1 MTVETTVKKVTANGN
16 GAATVFSYAPMTIF
30 AATDLVV
37 VLRSATGVETQLEEG
52 DGVTDYIVDQTV
64 FPGTGSIIY
73 PADLDLG
80 TPLAVGETLTIKRVL
95 PILQNMDLEN
105 QGPYFPET
113 QETAFDYGIMIDLQ
127 QQEEID
133 RAIKAPLSAPAGVD
147 YTIPLP
153 VAGAIMGVWNDDGTA
168 LEIGPTAGDISGAQA
183 QAELAGERAA
193 EALTH
198 RNAASASAGQAA
210 ASAVAALASE
220 NAAEAAAASIPVAS
234 TLALRGYRMVPV
246 YAPQFLPHPASPCA
260 ALAVKAVSGG
270 YTAFPYLAFTD
281 AGITEAVASVVLPPS
296 YRGVGT
302 IYARVVFAPKG
313 GQEGDFRW
321 YVRMVRVGGNSSMIV
336 DAVSNT
342 VQDAADVYVE
352 STVGDLRYTSGMLAF
367 ASPGGTAATETT
379 SLMLVVGRDP
389 SLEANSYE
397 DEGLFVALELY
408 IPITDG
414 NDQGI
419 VP

>member
-1 MTVETTVKKVTANGN
+1 MTVETTVKKVTAAGN
-16 GAATVFSYAPMTIF
+16 GAATVFSYSPMNIF
-30 AATDLVV
+30 APTDLVV
-37 VLRSATGVETQLEEG
+37 VKRSASGVETTVARG
-52 DGVTDYIVDQTV
+52 TGVNDFAINQVV
-64 FPGTGSIIY
+64 FPGTGSITY

-80 TPLAVGETLTIKRVL
+80 APLATGETLTIKRVL
-95 PILQNMDLEN
+95 PVLQLVDLEN
-105 QGPYFPET
+105 QGGYFPEV
-113 QETAFDYGIMIDLQ
+113 QEDAFDYGIMIALQ

-147 YTIPLP
+147 YTIPP
-153 VAGAIMGVWNDDGTA
+153 AVPGAIMGVWNEAGTA
-168 LEIGPTAGDISGAQA
+168 LVIGPTAGAISGAEA
-183 QAELAGERAA
+183 QADLAAERAA
-193 EALTH
+193 EALVS
-198 RNAASASAGQAA
+198 RNAASVSAGQAA
-210 ASAVAALASE
+210 ASAAAALASE
-220 NAAEAAAASIPVAS
+220 INAEAAADAIPDVD

-246 YAPQFLPHPASPCA
+246 YAPMFLPHPASPCGT
-260 ALAVKAVSGG
+260 LSVKAVSGG

-296 YRGVGT
+296 YRGADP
-302 IYARVVFAPKG
+302 IFARVIFAPKG

-321 YVRMVRVGGNSSMIV
+321 YVRMVRVGGNSSMVV
-336 DAVSNT
+336 DAVSFT
-342 VQDAADVYVE
+342 DQDAADVYVG
-352 STVGDLRYTSGMLAF
+352 STTGDLRYASGFLEF
-367 ASPGGTAATETT
+367 ASPGATAATETT

-414 NDQGI
+414 NDEGI